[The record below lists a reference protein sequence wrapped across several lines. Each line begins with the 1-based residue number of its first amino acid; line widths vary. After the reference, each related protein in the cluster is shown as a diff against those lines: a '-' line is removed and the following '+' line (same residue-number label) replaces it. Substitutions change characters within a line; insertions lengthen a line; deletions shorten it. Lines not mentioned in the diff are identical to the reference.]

1 MLSELC
7 ICDAVSSR
15 APSSS
20 PISLTLSPSTS
31 STFPHTHADLP
42 FFCLLS
48 CLSCPNRHISTYP
61 LSVYYL
67 YADVFIHVDCID
79 SWHINAFKFATVT
92 RVRYSRSDLVHKC
105 YTNMHVFVFMRV
117 SVAGVWVWVWVY
129 TFCVQRVYSSVDCW
143 SSCPHT
149 VLRTHAFLDPSNR
162 FKCSYMEMGF
172 VTMRVFVNSN

>member
-1 MLSELC
+1 
-7 ICDAVSSR
+7 
-15 APSSS
+15 
-20 PISLTLSPSTS
+20 
-31 STFPHTHADLP
+31 
-42 FFCLLS
+42 
-48 CLSCPNRHISTYP
+48 
-61 LSVYYL
+61 
-67 YADVFIHVDCID
+67 
-79 SWHINAFKFATVT
+79 
-92 RVRYSRSDLVHKC
+92 
-105 YTNMHVFVFMRV
+105 MHVFVFMRV